1 MPEIGA
7 SGSASG
13 DGKRPLPHGLILDA
27 GSMTFGGAGE
37 GNRTLVISW
46 KAVALPFRPRSFH
59 STKSLFLQVLTG
71 RCTVVNGQEIFTPI
85 HGVALPRRHPGGAA
99 VVPTKSLTELF
110 VARVK
115 PPAQGRVEYFDAA
128 FPGLALRVT
137 ANGSKSWCTFYRFK
151 GRLRRFT
158 IGAYPAIKPAQ
169 ARREAAAAL
178 DRARGGIDPAVEKP
192 RCDRGD
198 RQHCKA
204 CRGASQ
210 SHARAAPRAV

>member
-1 MPEIGA
+1 
-7 SGSASG
+7 
-13 DGKRPLPHGLILDA
+13 
-27 GSMTFGGAGE
+27 
-37 GNRTLVISW
+37 
-46 KAVALPFRPRSFH
+46 
-59 STKSLFLQVLTG
+59 
-71 RCTVVNGQEIFTPI
+71 
-85 HGVALPRRHPGGAA
+85 
-99 VVPTKSLTELF
+99 SLTELF

-178 DRARGGIDPAVEKP
+178 DRARGGIDPAVGSE
-192 RCDRGD
+192 
-198 RQHCKA
+198 
-204 CRGASQ
+204 RGATHETRKPTHSVPW
-210 SHARAAPRAV
+210 SRIIWNGTPVRIPHPARSKKPSAYWNHKTWPRGTIAPSRTFHAAM